1 MSLQRGDI
9 DHNISTSAS
18 SEIQVSVSLKGIR
31 TDQVPS
37 QTTKT
42 GHPGS
47 RMFVLMLHTAGDTLN
62 SMFFS
67 VICCLLSS
75 HSAATFMP
83 GDEGNESHEGNGRC
97 SVYRFPV
104 CSSRME
110 Q

>member
-1 MSLQRGDI
+1 
-9 DHNISTSAS
+9 
-18 SEIQVSVSLKGIR
+18 
-31 TDQVPS
+31 
-37 QTTKT
+37 
-42 GHPGS
+42 
-47 RMFVLMLHTAGDTLN
+47 MFVFMLHTAGDTLN

-67 VICCLLSS
+67 PICCLMSS

-104 CSSRME
+104 CSTRME